1 MPNFLLITDSDLFT
15 LPEYKRNKGGGGGGL
30 SDAQIE
36 KQMKMQEEMMMRQ
49 MEMQQRFQREAE
61 ERMKLEREREKQSE
75 FLRRQEAAVSK
86 EASRTQ
92 EEKQEAALFREMT
105 GQIDQEDTSD
115 FGGGFNLDMPTIE
128 RPDYEQQSRPI

>member
-1 MPNFLLITDSDLFT
+1 MPNFLLLTDSNLFP
-15 LPEYKRNKGGGGGGL
+15 LPEYRRTKGGSGGL
-30 SDAQIE
+30 SQAQIE
-36 KQMKMQEEMMMRQ
+36 AQMKAQEDMMTRQ
-49 MEMQQRFQREAE
+49 MEMQKRFQLEAE
-61 ERMKLEREREKQSE
+61 ERMKLERERERQRE
-75 FLRRQEAAVSK
+75 YLRREEAAASK

-105 GQIDQEDTSD
+105 GQTNQEDTSD